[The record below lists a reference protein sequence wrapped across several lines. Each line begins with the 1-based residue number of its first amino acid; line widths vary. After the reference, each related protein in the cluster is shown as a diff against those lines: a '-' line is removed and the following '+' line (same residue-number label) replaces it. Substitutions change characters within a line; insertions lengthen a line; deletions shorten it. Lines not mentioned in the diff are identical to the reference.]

1 MARVII
7 TGPAKHDIQEA
18 YEWWANNRSPEQ
30 ANRWYI
36 GIRAAIRSLQ
46 RNPER
51 CAMAIES
58 DLLADGIRQLNFG
71 IGRRPTHR
79 ILFAIDGLSV
89 VVLRV
94 RHASQDALSGDDLGT
109 T

>member
-1 MARVII
+1 
-7 TGPAKHDIQEA
+7 
-18 YEWWANNRSPEQ
+18 
-30 ANRWYI
+30 
-36 GIRAAIRSLQ
+36 
-46 RNPER
+46 
-51 CAMAIES
+51 MAIES